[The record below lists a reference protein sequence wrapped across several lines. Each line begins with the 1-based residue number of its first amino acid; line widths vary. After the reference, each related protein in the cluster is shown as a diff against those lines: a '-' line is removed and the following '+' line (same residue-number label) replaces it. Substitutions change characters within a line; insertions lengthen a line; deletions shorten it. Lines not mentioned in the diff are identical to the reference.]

1 MSYFPQTNQSDAPP
15 PRGRIPRPI
24 LTSALVGVNVL
35 VFAAMVSRT
44 HSINSFTNDQVLAW
58 GADWGP
64 LTLGGQPW
72 RALTSTYV
80 HGGIVHIALNMW
92 CLWNLGMLAEPI
104 FGRLAFFLM
113 YTACGIAGSILSLF
127 LNPTIVSV
135 GASGAV
141 FGVAG
146 ALIAALYLGK
156 LPVDRRALRPTLK
169 SLVSFAGY
177 NLIFGFVGNAAGVGI
192 DNGAHIGGL
201 VMGLAIGALLGQI
214 LVEPRPIRRRNE
226 VLVFVATAAVLIA
239 ASFALQKTRGYVALL
254 NRASDAI
261 ENHKLGKAASDLQQV
276 IEHNPKNNMALVLL
290 GNVYLQQKDYAKA
303 EAVLKKAEANDPGNL
318 GVQYNLGLLYE
329 ATDRFEQ
336 ARVIFERLTRED
348 AEDDSSWVLLGA
360 ALDGLGRES
369 EAIHAYERAVGI
381 NPKNAEAHRELGLA
395 HLKNKQIDA
404 GIASLKASLDLD
416 PKNAEAWRELGTA
429 YVAANRPDEAAKAFQ
444 KFQELQDGAGKP
456 ATTD

>member
-1 MSYFPQTNQSDAPP
+1 
-15 PRGRIPRPI
+15 
-24 LTSALVGVNVL
+24 
-35 VFAAMVSRT
+35 
-44 HSINSFTNDQVLAW
+44 
-58 GADWGP
+58 
-64 LTLGGQPW
+64 
-72 RALTSTYV
+72 
-80 HGGIVHIALNMW
+80 
-92 CLWNLGMLAEPI
+92 MLAEPI

-290 GNVYLQQKDYAKA
+290 GNV
-303 EAVLKKAEANDPGNL
+303 
-318 GVQYNLGLLYE
+318 
-329 ATDRFEQ
+329 
-336 ARVIFERLTRED
+336 
-348 AEDDSSWVLLGA
+348 
-360 ALDGLGRES
+360 
-369 EAIHAYERAVGI
+369 
-381 NPKNAEAHRELGLA
+381 
-395 HLKNKQIDA
+395 
-404 GIASLKASLDLD
+404 
-416 PKNAEAWRELGTA
+416 
-429 YVAANRPDEAAKAFQ
+429 
-444 KFQELQDGAGKP
+444 
-456 ATTD
+456 

>member
-1 MSYFPQTNQSDAPP
+1 MSSLPDSLPSDASPARP
-15 PRGRIPRPI
+15 RIPRPI
-24 LTSALVGVNVL
+24 LTTALVGVNVL

-261 ENHKLGKAASDLQQV
+261 ENHKLGEAASDLQQV

-404 GIASLKASLDLD
+404 GIASLKRSLDLD
-416 PKNAEAWRELGTA
+416 PKNAETWRNLGTA
-429 YVAANRPDEAAKAFQ
+429 YVAANRTDEAAKAFQ
-444 KFQELQDGAGKP
+444 KFQELQGGARKSG
-456 ATTD
+456 TTD